1 MIQPKPKT
9 LRQEYESE
17 IKTIE
22 NILKKI
28 RAISEKRI
36 DEIIQLANDVDTNSL
51 TEPQERF
58 RVSREDLFHV
68 QIFYHDLKER
78 KQQ

>member
-1 MIQPKPKT
+1 MPRHKKI
-9 LRQEYESE
+9 RQEYESE

-22 NILKKI
+22 YILKKM
-28 RAISEKRI
+28 RSISEKRI
-36 DEIIQLANDVDTNSL
+36 DEIIQLANAVDADSL
-51 TEPQERF
+51 MEPPERF

-78 KQQ
+78 NQQ